1 VKYRL
6 TEVVFVFFYDV
17 ALLGCMCAM
26 LRCGLGL
33 CSCLLLT
40 LGSEQILISLAF
52 TETQAA
58 ATMISRQS
66 SSYGSVVVS
75 GCGGADRM
83 PRLPS
88 RNPSQHDKLEAE
100 RSESTL
106 NTRSATEDHT
116 DASSVEQLCAQTSTH
131 PELKDWTLPAQPNQ
145 ELLIR
150 LIAKEMVESL
160 LKRSGQRST
169 DKGAADLI
177 VSPPRYPHSL
187 ESSQTSEDE
196 TFAAFDD
203 VPDHDLEAKLKDF
216 AENLLQSSG
225 FGRGD
230 GLDCRLRDLLR
241 ASLPTS
247 LDDASSD
254 SSDQSAT
261 SRCDSFA
268 GATEGEDLYPQKRNA
283 EAAHSHLLTDS
294 DGRGL
299 PGSTRPPSGNSIG
312 SNKETPSPHGCLV
325 FLRDSSNHLSP
336 DDQSVC
342 SDLTGFTSV
351 FDDDTSFSLT
361 HENDETAQEDGST
374 TSTCKAH
381 ASGSDQCV
389 PLASPA
395 EVSSSSDI
403 ATPLKKKSRTASL
416 QVSFAEVKVRFYN
429 RIVSD
434 HPACSG
440 GPPVGIGWEYTPE
453 EKFDFDDWEDVR
465 DRLRSRTGLLL
476 DRPERERMLRDWG
489 FGKKELASAAR
500 ELHRTK
506 AQRRQTIHNLGAHKM
521 EEALEQA
528 ARKMKSL
535 LFLGKA

>member
-1 VKYRL
+1 
-6 TEVVFVFFYDV
+6 
-17 ALLGCMCAM
+17 
-26 LRCGLGL
+26 
-33 CSCLLLT
+33 
-40 LGSEQILISLAF
+40 
-52 TETQAA
+52 
-58 ATMISRQS
+58 
-66 SSYGSVVVS
+66 
-75 GCGGADRM
+75 M

-88 RNPSQHDKLEAE
+88 RNPSLHDKLEAE

-106 NTRSATEDHT
+106 NTRSTTEDHT
-116 DASSVEQLCAQTSTH
+116 DASSVEQLCAQTRIH
-131 PELKDWTLPAQPNQ
+131 PELKDLTPSQPNQ

-150 LIAKEMVESL
+150 LIAKEMVKSL

-169 DKGAADLI
+169 DEGAADLV
-177 VSPPRYPHSL
+177 VSSPRYPYNL

-268 GATEGEDLYPQKRNA
+268 GATEGEDPYPQNRNA
-283 EAAHSHLLTDS
+283 DAAHLHLLTES

-312 SNKETPSPHGCLV
+312 SNKETPSPQGCILL
-325 FLRDSSNHLSP
+325 LRDSSDHSSP
-336 DDQSVC
+336 DDEQKQDDQSVC

-361 HENDETAQEDGST
+361 NENTEAAQEDEST
-374 TSTCKAH
+374 KSTCKAEV
-381 ASGSDQCV
+381 SGSDQCL
-389 PLASPA
+389 PLTSAT
-395 EVSSSSDI
+395 EVSSSSDS

-416 QVSFAEVKVRFYN
+416 QVSFTEVEVRFYN

-476 DRPERERMLRDWG
+476 DRPERERKLRDWG

-506 AQRRQTIHNLGAHKM
+506 AQRRQTIHNLGAYKM